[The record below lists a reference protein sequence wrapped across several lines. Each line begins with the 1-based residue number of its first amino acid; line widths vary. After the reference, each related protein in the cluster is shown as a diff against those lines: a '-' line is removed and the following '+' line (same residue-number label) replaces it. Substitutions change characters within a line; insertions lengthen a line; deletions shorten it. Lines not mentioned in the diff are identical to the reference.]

1 MHDAGKGIDR
11 RNDSL
16 HCHIG
21 QRLHSGLARRKKR
34 RACRWRLAAELAHDV
49 GRRRQIIGLG
59 ETPFITFDESIE
71 QPVTILFPGTL
82 ACHQLDGAQE
92 PYYIDS
98 GRASSGVVE
107 VIEPPCILR
116 YRELLDVRVAV
127 QPHNWQVAQ
136 ITAQIVAHPRDPG
149 PVDEA
154 EIIVRIGSKSLDQL
168 GRRAFER
175 FRVGSGAPRRAPC
188 P

>member
-1 MHDAGKGIDR
+1 M
-11 RNDSL
+11 
-16 HCHIG
+16 
-21 QRLHSGLARRKKR
+21 
-34 RACRWRLAAELAHDV
+34 
-49 GRRRQIIGLG
+49 GLG
-59 ETPFITFDESIE
+59 ETPLITFDESIE

-82 ACHQLDGAQE
+82 ACHEIDGAQE
-92 PYYIDS
+92 PYYIDN

-136 ITAQIVAHPRDPG
+136 ITAEIVADPRDPG
-149 PVDEA
+149 AVDES
-154 EIIVRIGSKSLDQL
+154 EIIVRVGSESLDQL

-175 FRVGSGAPRRAPC
+175 FRLGSERPRAVRRSHYRNGDHGEHTDEVAA
-188 P
+188 